1 MRKFTAIVLICLL
14 AFNWYGYRLLT
25 HYLEN
30 RSDLV
35 LQDKLNKQEYSEQEL
50 IELRVPLHLPYLS
63 DWNEFEAYE
72 GETTINGHHYRYVKR
87 KLEKGELVLLCIPN
101 QHKDKISKA
110 GDDYFKQVN
119 DLPIEKKS
127 KNNQKVLKPGFN
139 DFCNIEP
146 VLSEAYALNGAREFS
161 IFSLHFSSI
170 KPATLLRPPNA
181 GLF

>member
-1 MRKFTAIVLICLL
+1 VI
-14 AFNWYGYRLLT
+14 

-35 LQDKLNKQEYSEQEL
+35 LQDQLNKQEYSEQEL

-63 DWNEFEAYE
+63 DWNEFETYE

-101 QHKDKISKA
+101 QHKDNISKA

-119 DLPIEKKS
+119 DLPVEKKAKGS
-127 KNNQKVLKPGFN
+127 QKVLKSGFN
-139 DFCNIEP
+139 DILYIDTH
-146 VLSEAYALNGAREFS
+146 LSGALPMNGDLEFS
-161 IFSLHFSSI
+161 VIPLHYSSI
-170 KPATLLRPPNA
+170 KPATPWQPPNA
-181 GLF
+181 GCA